1 MSRIFLRP
9 IGSPLPL
16 GMAELA
22 GASVLLTGDQL
33 GWLPAAQGPTWR
45 PRSCEEPGLMPP
57 GWLTALSWA
66 ALALAFGSA
75 GWIILDVYGCGYRQQ
90 MGIMEVVWPVTAL
103 CLGPVAA
110 ATGPGADP

>member
-1 MSRIFLRP
+1 
-9 IGSPLPL
+9 
-16 GMAELA
+16 
-22 GASVLLTGDQL
+22 
-33 GWLPAAQGPTWR
+33 
-45 PRSCEEPGLMPP
+45 MPP

-110 ATGPGADP
+110 AAYRTWGRPMSRRWQRERGDPPDKPATQLPPREWRTAGLAAR